1 MTKKRI
7 GTKRRRVKKQMRRK
21 SRKAR
26 KSMRGGNLTPAQ
38 FVEKI
43 SHCIPNDATRFPD
56 MPFSP
61 SGYINNDDNWTK
73 LAQNISEKGH
83 IEFNCDGETAL
94 IGGINLDIN
103 FENGT
108 KNGELYGK
116 IGESRPILLWRNGI
130 QQTYEPPP
138 GFTRITSQNHAPS
151 TPPRTTTLQNSP
163 PPLNRIVDSRNQYRS
178 PPGSPSVGSSQV
190 VGSLFNEED
199 NPDDDGRNYYPGQ

>member
-1 MTKKRI
+1 MK
-7 GTKRRRVKKQMRRK
+7 RK

-26 KSMRGGNLTPAQ
+26 KSMRGGSRE

-43 SHCIPNDATRFPD
+43 AHCIPNNPRDYPD

-61 SGYINNDDNWTK
+61 SGYMNNDDDWTK
-73 LAQNISEKGH
+73 LAENISHNGP
-83 IEFNCDGETAL
+83 IEFQCDGKDAV
-94 IGGINLDIN
+94 IDGINLDIN

-116 IGESRPILLWRNGI
+116 IGNSTPVRLWWNGR

-163 PPLNRIVDSRNQYRS
+163 PPLNRRNTNQEVYPPDIPSDYDVGVSLFENDIPYYRS
-178 PPGSPSVGSSQV
+178 VIGYNNRNNLRHPLPKPPRTQ
-190 VGSLFNEED
+190 
-199 NPDDDGRNYYPGQ
+199 